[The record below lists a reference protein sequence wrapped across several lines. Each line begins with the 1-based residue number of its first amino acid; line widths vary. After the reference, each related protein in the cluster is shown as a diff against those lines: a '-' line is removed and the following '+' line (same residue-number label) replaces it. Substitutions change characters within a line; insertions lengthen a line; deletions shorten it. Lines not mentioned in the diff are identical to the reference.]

1 MNAIRAMIEGFKA
14 QRRLA
19 FNFMFPIKQY
29 EGMHVYHSNDILVVV
44 AGVFPEQAGIVICQ
58 FGAGD
63 IGIVVNDGFLK
74 LPQELQMAGY
84 AHEQGHYELHH
95 SLHLK
100 LYQKMLKTRTYMKQ
114 EYEADAYAAN
124 KVGKQAVLQLLHH
137 FKQLK
142 GVSQT
147 EMNNRINAIHKGN
160 YA

>member
-1 MNAIRAMIEGFKA
+1 
-14 QRRLA
+14 
-19 FNFMFPIKQY
+19 
-29 EGMHVYHSNDILVVV
+29 
-44 AGVFPEQAGIVICQ
+44 
-58 FGAGD
+58 
-63 IGIVVNDGFLK
+63 
-74 LPQELQMAGY
+74 
-84 AHEQGHYELHH
+84 
-95 SLHLK
+95 
-100 LYQKMLKTRTYMKQ
+100 MKQ